1 MFEPMDDVIERI
13 ARHLRRPVQ
22 IDPAL
27 DGRVMR
33 EITALPTPGGATALG
48 KAWRWLRRPR
58 QLTLTPLGAFAA
70 AAALAVV
77 VLLSRMDSRLPAPP
91 QAGSRAFQFVLVAP
105 RATHV
110 SLVGDFNDWDATR
123 TPMRRT
129 GSEALWTA
137 VVPLEPG
144 RYHYAFFVD
153 GARWLADPSA
163 PVARDDDYGAPSSV
177 LTVGGGGD
185 S

>member
-1 MFEPMDDVIERI
+1 MADVFERI

-33 EITALPTPGGATALG
+33 EITALRTPRGATTLG
-48 KAWRWLRRPR
+48 KAWRWLRRPHP
-58 QLTLTPLGAFAA
+58 LTLTPLGGLAA
-70 AAALAVV
+70 AAAVAVV
-77 VLLSRMDSRLPAPP
+77 VLLSRMDSRSPVPR
-91 QAGSRAFQFVLVAP
+91 QAASQAFQFVLVAP
-105 RATHV
+105 RASHV
-110 SLVGDFNDWDATR
+110 SLVGAFNDWDATR

-144 RYHYAFFVD
+144 RYHYAFLGD
-153 GARWLADPSA
+153 GAARLAQPA
-163 PVARDDDYGAPSSV
+163 GAGRAV
-177 LTVGGGGD
+177 VGGGD
-185 S
+185 A